1 MSAAIGEAVY
11 DALVLVLPA
20 HVVVHV
26 RDLIDSAETVDDA
39 IASVKRYIEDEI
51 AAAVAS
57 GVWYADAWKSFGNA
71 VELLLRTYGNYV
83 VSLWLND
90 YVRYLLRYDPSRRIE
105 HFIAITATIRDEVLM
120 QMSAV
125 ADGDGNLQ
133 TLVTIERPIC
143 SALSQLIV
151 LDDVEYA
158 WLINRAVFYTRGD
171 ESRHFVYDVMRSAG
185 CIKPITKLSE
195 FMP

>member
-39 IASVKRYIEDEI
+39 VQSVKRYIEDEI

-57 GVWYADAWKSFGNA
+57 GVWYADAWKSFGDA
-71 VELLLRTYGNYV
+71 LELLLRTYGNSI
-83 VSLWLND
+83 VSWWLSE
-90 YVRYLLRYDPSRRIE
+90 YVRYLLSYDPPRPTH
-105 HFIAITATIRDEVLM
+105 HFIAITATIRDEVVM
-120 QMSAV
+120 QMGVITDDKDNPQA
-125 ADGDGNLQ
+125 
-133 TLVTIERPIC
+133 LVTIERPLC
-143 SALSQLIV
+143 SALQQFIAF
-151 LDDVEYA
+151 DDLKYV
-158 WLINRAVFYTRGD
+158 WLINRSTFYTIGD
-171 ESRHFVYDVMRSAG
+171 ETKHFVYDVMRRLR